1 MRSNKLRFFVEEPLK
16 PGAELKLAESASHK
30 IRSVLRLRKRDEI
43 VVFNNQYLEFK
54 ATVKEID
61 KKYVTILTTE
71 EIKTAAESPFK

>member
-16 PGAELKLAESASHK
+16 PGAELKRESASHK
-30 IRSVLRLRKRDEI
+30 IARYWLRKRDEI

-71 EIKTAAESPFK
+71 EIKTAVESPFK